1 MLPPSKSVLPG
12 LSTPSGS
19 PTHAWFERYETAL
32 HMRLRPSDRWM
43 WDLVNE
49 YIDRLLHEKTEV
61 RAVATQVEAA
71 VRCGSMT
78 ASDGAENV
86 LRAIGFPD
94 V

>member
-1 MLPPSKSVLPG
+1 
-12 LSTPSGS
+12 
-19 PTHAWFERYETAL
+19 
-32 HMRLRPSDRWM
+32 M

-49 YIDRLLHEKTEV
+49 YIDRLLHEKAEI

-71 VRCGSMT
+71 VRSGSMT